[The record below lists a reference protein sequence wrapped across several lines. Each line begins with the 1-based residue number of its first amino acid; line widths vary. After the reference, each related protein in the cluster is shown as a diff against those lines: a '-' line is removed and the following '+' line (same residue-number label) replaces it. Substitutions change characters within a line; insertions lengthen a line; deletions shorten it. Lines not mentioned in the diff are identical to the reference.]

1 MLVNCII
8 QARMSSKRLY
18 GKVLK
23 KINGEEILKHVLNQ
37 VKKTKFITSVIVATS
52 KNKEDDKI
60 ELFCKKNNIKL
71 YRGSLNNVYLRY
83 KKLIN
88 ENNCDYFIRICADS
102 PLIEVN
108 IINQILK
115 IAKKNKFQKEIYTN
129 IFPRT
134 FPKGLSVEM
143 INTNTFL
150 KSYKK
155 IRLNYH
161 KEHITS
167 YFYKNYMYFK
177 ILNYKSVVD
186 YSDINFSIDTKNDFN
201 KVKRLI
207 KIKGFLKKKLKEK
220 VNIYKSI

>member
-88 ENNCDYFIRICADS
+88 EI
-102 PLIEVN
+102 
-108 IINQILK
+108 
-115 IAKKNKFQKEIYTN
+115 
-129 IFPRT
+129 
-134 FPKGLSVEM
+134 
-143 INTNTFL
+143 
-150 KSYKK
+150 
-155 IRLNYH
+155 
-161 KEHITS
+161 
-167 YFYKNYMYFK
+167 
-177 ILNYKSVVD
+177 
-186 YSDINFSIDTKNDFN
+186 
-201 KVKRLI
+201 
-207 KIKGFLKKKLKEK
+207 
-220 VNIYKSI
+220 